1 MSEQA
6 ELLVPA
12 VNTQPQAAAP
22 QQAGLE
28 GPAGHLVTTPTTPPL
43 AMPIAQPSAAPLAP
57 ASHRTAMTIPYA
69 PAAHRMSAGADA
81 MAIRPASGCGCDG
94 TSGVCTC
101 DDSGSLGHVYA
112 IGTVTARFPSLN
124 IEKEFMQAWGK
135 QPTQTLTIS
144 DADKFAVLSQGQNF
158 YLARE
163 MCWIFQSGDIDVF
176 ILQPRSYIELT
187 DLVTCLA
194 PTGDLISYSM
204 IIGELGPIAPPAL
217 CNGAQLPIVICNQVF
232 SFTQQAF
239 LNSIVQAVQAD
250 ETLPGLIQQYLATQQ
265 AAQAG
270 TEGTGPAGGSVPNPP
285 PPPGSPSAP
294 PAGATISTEDVA
306 NYITQAARRAFLVVA
321 QLADNTGQSD
331 EQRAINYLA
340 FKSTALYTKE
350 IEMEI
355 AGFQLN
361 SVTAKP
367 DPVSQT
373 RSIQDVIVLYA
384 NTSTT
389 EIRRFFTRV
398 DVTGQFPF
406 LLGPL
411 AVYYDHP

>member
-1 MSEQA
+1 
-6 ELLVPA
+6 V
-12 VNTQPQAAAP
+12 
-22 QQAGLE
+22 
-28 GPAGHLVTTPTTPPL
+28 
-43 AMPIAQPSAAPLAP
+43 
-57 ASHRTAMTIPYA
+57 
-69 PAAHRMSAGADA
+69 
-81 MAIRPASGCGCDG
+81 RPASGCACGGSDG
-94 TSGVCTC
+94 DCAC
-101 DDSGSLGHVYA
+101 DDSGSHGYVYA
-112 IGTVTARFPSLN
+112 IGSVTARFPSLN

-135 QPTQTLTIS
+135 QPTQVLTIS
-144 DADKFAVLSQGQNF
+144 DADKFTVLSQGENF

-176 ILQPRSYIELT
+176 ILMPRSYIELT

-194 PTGDLISYSM
+194 PTGSLVSYSM
-204 IIGELGPIAPPAL
+204 VIGQLGPIASPSL
-217 CNGAQLPIVICNQVF
+217 CNGALLPIVTCNQVF

-250 ETLPGLIQQYLATQQ
+250 QTLYAMIEAYVSKQPGSTQANGGQ
-265 AAQAG
+265 EPGSQSQAG
-270 TEGTGPAGGSVPNPP
+270 PSGEPGTSTPEAGS
-285 PPPGSPSAP
+285 SAP
-294 PAGATISTEDVA
+294 AASSEPAAADPAVTS
-306 NYITQAARRAFLVVA
+306 YITQAAQRAFQVVA

-350 IEMEI
+350 IEMEM

-361 SVTAKP
+361 SVTAQS
-367 DPVSQT
+367 DPVSQS

-389 EIRRFFTRV
+389 EIRRYFTRV

-406 LLGPL
+406 LLGQL
-411 AVYYDHP
+411 SIYYDHP